1 MTYPNFY
8 SGGENMTN
16 QQNIDQQGNQ
26 IPKAIKDTAG
36 AAFHAVHSALEKTED
51 AAMNTVDKTSN
62 AVNGLTDKAKNK
74 SVNSPNNS
82 NTSKDLQN

>member
-16 QQNIDQQGNQ
+16 QQNIDQQGNP

-36 AAFHAVHSALEKTED
+36 AAFHAVHNALEKTED

-62 AVNGLTDKAKNK
+62 AVNGLAKNK
-74 SVNSPNNS
+74 TVNSPNNS
-82 NTSKDLQN
+82 NTRKNLQN